1 MTASKTAK
9 TVTVIAALLATTVS
23 LSSCGNTIR
32 GIGQDTANTVDAT
45 QAAGKKVDRAA
56 KY

>member
-1 MTASKTAK
+1 MTALKLPVLIAVLAS
-9 TVTVIAALLATTVS
+9 VTL

-45 QAAGKKVDRAA
+45 QAAGRKVERAA
-56 KY
+56 Q